1 MPARMSRWT
10 TPLAGLEVIMRVIL
24 AAVLTAVIGQAAS
37 SSSTRAPYVLRME
50 PRGMSFG
57 LLYTP
62 EMLAA
67 VVADKSPDAVPA
79 RIADAIRN
87 GDAIVVMWTW
97 SPNPPP
103 AGLSPRPYKI
113 AVVKDNPA
121 MDVTGPAYD
130 PWNVPD
136 RIEPKWIVQ
145 DAADLAQ
152 LDPRLERRDVAAMA
166 AFPRAVFVPGRRLYL
181 WLGPEQRPDLHFVAQ
196 TRWAMIEWNGNQPVA
211 RRH

>member
-1 MPARMSRWT
+1 
-10 TPLAGLEVIMRVIL
+10 MRIIL
-24 AAVLTAVIGQAAS
+24 AAVLTAIIGQAAS
-37 SSSTRAPYVLRME
+37 SVPAPAPYVLKME

-67 VVADKSPDAVPA
+67 LVADKSADAVPA

-97 SPNPPP
+97 SPNPPTP
-103 AGLSPRPYKI
+103 GLSPRPYKI
-113 AVVKDNPA
+113 AVVNHNPA
-121 MDVTGPAYD
+121 IDVRDPGYA
-130 PWNVPD
+130 PWNIPE

-145 DAADLAQ
+145 DAADLTQ
-152 LDPRLERRDVAAMA
+152 IDPRVARRNVAAVA

-181 WLGPEQRPDLHFVAQ
+181 WLGPEQLPDKSFHAQ
-196 TRWAMIEWNGNQPVA
+196 TRWATIEWNGNQPVA
-211 RRH
+211 QRR